1 MRILVIPSLKLP
13 RLRNPVLFGLLAG
26 AAFGLWDLIA
36 TRLHPVAEDTAVA
49 LLKFYGP
56 MFTLWGFAGF
66 RAARRTGRVLDAV
79 KVAVVV
85 AFATFVVYDLAVI
98 VRVNLFL
105 DTISQRSDWQNLV
118 AGFQASGSKS
128 LRAYA
133 NQIYVIGAPFK
144 ILVASI
150 IGACTGLVG
159 GFFGRL
165 GRHEVPRDAVDRQIA
180 LNCSHR

>member
-1 MRILVIPSLKLP
+1 MSGCRKLP
-13 RLRNPVLFGLLAG
+13 RLRNLVLFGLLLGAG
-26 AAFGLWDLIA
+26 FGLWDLIA
-36 TRLHPVAEDTAVA
+36 TNLYPLAEDDPSA

-56 MFTLWGFAGF
+56 MFALWGLAGF

-79 KVAVVV
+79 KVAAIV
-85 AFATFVVYDLAVI
+85 AFATFVVYDFAVI

-105 DTISQRSDWQNLV
+105 DTISQRSDWRNLI

-133 NQIYVIGAPFK
+133 NQIYLAGTPFK

-150 IGACTGLVG
+150 IGAGTGLVG
-159 GFFGRL
+159 GALARLSRYKLDVMPWTGRSL
-165 GRHEVPRDAVDRQIA
+165 
-180 LNCSHR
+180 